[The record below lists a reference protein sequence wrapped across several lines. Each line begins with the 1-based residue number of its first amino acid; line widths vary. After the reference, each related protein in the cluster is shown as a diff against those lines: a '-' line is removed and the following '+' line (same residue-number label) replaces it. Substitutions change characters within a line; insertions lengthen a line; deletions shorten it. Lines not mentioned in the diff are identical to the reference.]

1 MDMLRMLLLLSLV
14 AVTSACGFALRQPVE
29 LAPVLRT
36 VQVQAPDTGTPLVR
50 GLERELTAA
59 GAQVV
64 AAGSGSA
71 VLKIVS
77 ETFERNVIS
86 LDERAKVGE
95 FQISYELRYEVLDAE
110 GSSLLDTTPITLS
123 RVYSFDEQQALGAAQ
138 EEELIRTELQRDAVR
153 LVMERLARVRGGATS
168 AAPAR

>member
-14 AVTSACGFALRQPVE
+14 AITSACGFAPRKPVD
-29 LAPVLRT
+29 LAPVLKS
-36 VQVQAPDTGTPLVR
+36 VHVQAPDPGTPLVL

-64 AAGSGSA
+64 AVGSSSA
-71 VLKIVS
+71 VVKIVS

-95 FQISYELRYEVLDAE
+95 FQISYELRYEVLDAD
-110 GSSLLDTTPITLS
+110 GSSLLGTTPITLS

-153 LVMERLARVRGGATS
+153 LVMERIGRVRGGSAS